1 MSRRQES
8 RGRTRG
14 SVWWTWSLP
23 LWSLWGICLVS
34 TVVTPLHG
42 VVGHRGR
49 MWSGSL
55 SGVDQVPGLRLAVIA
70 GWRCTVSLDAGDS
83 PVANAT
89 LSSVNAAFTLS
100 LILTQAT
107 SPSQAI
113 RLLTTAVPTI
123 ASCDQVLTW
132 HPSRSGDYYERAPDS
147 ISDTLTGIT
156 VPGQFE
162 LDGSSSWWAFPL
174 APSLVNNPVF
184 LVVAATDPLS
194 AEEKFL
200 LSVLVQLCGTV
211 IAKLELLA
219 AERASTERVAQLN
232 TDLESTV
239 STLSKI
245 METHRRLNE
254 IVVSAG
260 EAGIAQT
267 LHQLTRFPVLI
278 QDVHGN
284 TRASAGDLPAGR
296 RAKEQPGQRHELIRR
311 LQITRRAFYHRR
323 AWLVLANPRPGVLG
337 VIALADSARTATE
350 TDLAALEYAATVLSV
365 ELSRLQSVAE
375 AELRSQR
382 DFAEELLAGA
392 DEPTIKA
399 SAHALGYDPERPHRV
414 IVATGRARDGLD
426 ERFFQAVVREVRRI
440 DIATLVVGRANYIV
454 IIAYREADWAKL
466 QAGISSHLPGDTCRL
481 AVGSRYPNAWRVAAS
496 YREAQFVVN
505 LSSPAVGHPAVPVL
519 LFDSLGVYRML
530 SSVTDP
536 AGIEAFMNDQLGA
549 VLEYDSRHHSGLLL
563 TLARYFDN

>member
-1 MSRRQES
+1 VR
-8 RGRTRG
+8 
-14 SVWWTWSLP
+14 
-23 LWSLWGICLVS
+23 
-34 TVVTPLHG
+34 
-42 VVGHRGR
+42 
-49 MWSGSL
+49 
-55 SGVDQVPGLRLAVIA
+55 A
-70 GWRCTVSLDAGDS
+70 VSLDAGDS

-107 SPSQAI
+107 SPRQAI
-113 RLLTTAVPTI
+113 RLLTTAVPSI

-132 HPSRSGDYYERAPDS
+132 HPSRSGEYYEHAPER
-147 ISDTLTGIT
+147 ISDTLAQIT
-156 VPGQFE
+156 VPGQLE
-162 LDGSSSWWAFPL
+162 LDGSSWWAFPL
-174 APSLVNNPVF
+174 APSLASNPVF
-184 LVVAATDPLS
+184 LVVTAADPLS

-219 AERASTERVAQLN
+219 AERASTERASRLN
-232 TDLESTV
+232 ADLESTV

-245 METHRRLNE
+245 MEIHRQLNE

-260 EAGIAQT
+260 EAGIAET
-267 LHQLTRFPVLI
+267 LHQLTGFPVLI

-284 TRASAGDLPAGR
+284 IRASAGDLPAGR
-296 RAKEQPGQRHELIRR
+296 RAKEQPGQRQELIRR

-337 VIALADSARTATE
+337 VIALADAARTATE

-392 DEPTIKA
+392 DESTVRA
-399 SAHALGYDPERPHRV
+399 SAHALGYDPERSHRV
-414 IVATGRARDGLD
+414 VIATGRPHDGLD
-426 ERFFQAVVREVRRI
+426 ERFFQAVVREVRGI
-440 DIATLVVGRANYIV
+440 DIATLVVGRANHVV
-454 IIAYREADWAKL
+454 IIAHREADWIKL
-466 QAGISSHLPGDTCRL
+466 RAGIASQLPDGTCSL
-481 AVGSRYPNAWRVAAS
+481 AVGSRYPDAWHVAAS
-496 YREAQFVVN
+496 YREAQFVAN
-505 LSSPAVGHPAVPVL
+505 LPSSSAVPVL
-519 LFDSLGVYRML
+519 LFDALGVYRML

-563 TLARYFDN
+563 TLARYFDNGCNIDRAAAELSVHRSTLKYRLKRIRELLGQDLNDGPTRLNLHLATRVWLTLESLRRTE